1 MQDSHGCLAHLILK
15 WYSAVLSC
23 IHPVFTLILAFLSTS
38 LIHTACGYTVHDC
51 LLVCACVSLPY
62 GYMGTHVC
70 GVGIHMP
77 VPKCACLTAW
87 VCVCAW
93 LLCQFEEHQ
102 GTTQEEAPGAHTQKH
117 IHSSSLKCS
126 TAWFVGLQGPHAKQ
140 HPFLEKKRDRLT
152 HTEVSG
158 T

>member
-1 MQDSHGCLAHLILK
+1 MRNNNNKKKKKEHFKISLVLEEFWKSYILANVQDSHGCLAHLILK

-38 LIHTACGYTVHDC
+38 PIHTACGYTVHDC

-77 VPKCACLTAW
+77 VPRCACLTAW

-117 IHSSSLKCS
+117 IHSP
-126 TAWFVGLQGPHAKQ
+126 A
-140 HPFLEKKRDRLT
+140 
-152 HTEVSG
+152 
-158 T
+158 